1 MTFLYL
7 TLGLIA
13 LSWGA
18 EWLVRGASRIA
29 ASLRISPLVIG
40 LTVVA
45 FGTSMPEMV
54 AGAVAAWTGNTD
66 IVLGNVLGSNIANIG
81 LILGIAAL
89 LRPIPVHLRTLQREL
104 PLMLAATVLV
114 YLLARNGE
122 IGRVAG
128 VVLLVALLGFTW
140 MTLRWARGETEPE
153 TGSATESTTGRPVT
167 AAGESEGAATAPE
180 RRPPAHLGIEC
191 GRVLVGLV
199 GLGVGAQL
207 LVGSALQLARQFGVS
222 EFVISVSLVALG
234 TSLPELA
241 TSVVAALRG
250 ETDVLVG
257 NIVGSNIFNLLG
269 ALGVGAVIRP
279 LPVSGEIVAFDI
291 PAVLLF
297 SIAMTLGLGL
307 HRAMV
312 RWEGALLLAGYAA
325 YIGRLV
331 L

>member
-7 TLGLIA
+7 VLGLSI
-13 LSWGA
+13 LFLGA

-29 ASLRISPLVIG
+29 TSLRVSSLAIG

-54 AGAVAAWTGNTD
+54 AGGLAAWRGNTD
-66 IVLGNVLGSNIANIG
+66 IVLGNVFGSNIANIG
-81 LILGIAAL
+81 LILGITAL
-89 LRPIPVHLRTLQREL
+89 LRPIPVHTRVLRREM

-114 YLLARNGE
+114 YLLASTGE
-122 IGRVAG
+122 IGRMAG
-128 VVLLVALLGFTW
+128 VGLFGALLGFTW
-140 MTLRWARGETEPE
+140 LTLRWARGET
-153 TGSATESTTGRPVT
+153 GLAGL
-167 AAGESEGAATAPE
+167 AAADRGAGAAPGSTAPV
-180 RRPPAHLGIEC
+180 HLGIEC
-191 GRVLVGLV
+191 GRVIVGLV

-207 LVGSALQLARQFGVS
+207 LVGSALQLARVFGVS
-222 EFVISVSLVALG
+222 EFVISVSVMALG

-269 ALGVGAVIRP
+269 ALGVGAMTRP
-279 LPVSGEIVAFDI
+279 LPVAGEIVAFDI
-291 PAVLLF
+291 PAVLVF
-297 SIAMTLGLGL
+297 SVAMTVGLGL

-325 YIGRLV
+325 YLGRLV

>member
-18 EWLVRGASRIA
+18 EWLVRGAARIA

-45 FGTSMPEMV
+45 FGTSMPEIV

-89 LRPIPVHLRTLQREL
+89 LRPIPVHLRTLQHEM

-140 MTLRWARGETEPE
+140 MTLRWARGA

-167 AAGESEGAATAPE
+167 AAGESESAATAPE
-180 RRPPAHLGIEC
+180 RRPPVHLGIEC

>member
-1 MTFLYL
+1 MTFLAL
-7 TLGLIA
+7 ALGLVA
-13 LSWGA
+13 LYWGA
-18 EWLVRGASRIA
+18 EWLVRGASQIA
-29 ASLRISPLVIG
+29 LSLRISPLAIG

-54 AGAVAAWTGNTD
+54 AGGVAAWRGNTD

-89 LRPIPVHLRTLQREL
+89 LRPIPVHTRLLRREM

-114 YLLARNGE
+114 YVLASTGE
-122 IGRVAG
+122 IGRMAG
-128 VVLLVALLGFTW
+128 VGLLGALLGFTW
-140 MTLRWARGETEPE
+140 LTLRWARRE
-153 TGSATESTTGRPVT
+153 TGLAGP
-167 AAGESEGAATAPE
+167 AADDEGTGAAPGSTAPV
-180 RRPPAHLGIEC
+180 RLGIEC
-191 GRVLVGLV
+191 GRVIVGLV

-207 LVGSALQLARQFGVS
+207 LVGSALTLARAFGVS
-222 EFVISVSLVALG
+222 EFVISVSVVALG

-269 ALGVGAVIRP
+269 ALGVGAMIRA
-279 LPVSGEIVAFDI
+279 LPVAGEIVAFDI
-291 PAVLLF
+291 PAVLAF
-297 SIAMTLGLGL
+297 SVAMTVGLGL

-325 YIGRLV
+325 YLGRLV